1 MTPDVRAPSVV
12 VVVIFGAHSL
22 RFLGVM
28 SRTSESPAATDQVRT
43 EICELR
49 EGPHASSF
57 SSNYFSAGLSD
68 SARPIWTLSFGMQTA
83 NLRLPP
89 SESNEAWKW
98 AAFVHSASV
107 WYSGP
112 GIIFSFGVSPETAR
126 LTATIT
132 HIGASSRSAFHSRS
146 AWRKPSPK

>member
-12 VVVIFGAHSL
+12 VVVIFGGHFL
-22 RFLGVM
+22 RFLGAM
-28 SRTSESPAATDQVRT
+28 SRMSESNVRQPRIT
-43 EICELR
+43 LRTGICELT
-49 EGPHASSF
+49 EGLLTSSF
-57 SSNYFSAGLSD
+57 SSDYFSAGLSD

-132 HIGASSRSAFHSRS
+132 HIGASSRSAFHSR
-146 AWRKPSPK
+146 